1 MRPEGLDC
9 FLFVSWS
16 GHQGHGGRDG
26 FFPSSPRNAPGE
38 DLTYPDLAYKLIPET
53 QVTGQGDSGVLWPGL
68 SHMPVPMVWH
78 MSGEHAGLLVPHHV
92 Q

>member
-53 QVTGQGDSGVLWPGL
+53 QVTG
-68 SHMPVPMVWH
+68 
-78 MSGEHAGLLVPHHV
+78 
-92 Q
+92 